1 MFPIHPD
8 TSYDP
13 RQSRNILNLR
23 KCWRHHIRTSSRA
36 LFSLAAIFSRP
47 FDTTYFINSSGT
59 QTFARPAECAHKHR
73 QIPYYSLTTANVWY
87 FFFRNVLA
95 IALLTNLIFKTIIKR
110 WNHRNN
116 VRKCQTLSV
125 KTREL
130 LNHSKCV
137 ESWLVGGGQGYH
149 SQQLYAMKM
158 KIGKRQIWNIVKKE
172 QKCIRFPFS
181 KFLNV

>member
-23 KCWRHHIRTSSRA
+23 KCWRHHIRTSSLA

-73 QIPYYSLTTANVWY
+73 QIPYYRLTTANVWY

-95 IALLTNLIFKTIIKR
+95 IALLTNIIFKTKIKR
-110 WNHRNN
+110 WNHRNSL
-116 VRKCQTLSV
+116 RKCQTLSV

-137 ESWLVGGGQGYH
+137 ESWVEGGGQGSWVPQSTVIRNEDENRQETDLKYREDGAEM
-149 SQQLYAMKM
+149 Y
-158 KIGKRQIWNIVKKE
+158 KISIFQV
-172 QKCIRFPFS
+172 S
-181 KFLNV
+181 